1 MNKRRLLIVAAFIA
15 LSACGKLGNPLLS
28 ASDGQFLRWI
38 APRNGLAPSCA
49 AALYKPEMFIGQYN
63 GLKFSAKDKISA
75 VSEKQKSECI
85 ADLQQR
91 ASEIGIEGNITRD
104 HLLDDRVKQRFLALQ
119 RG

>member
-1 MNKRRLLIVAAFIA
+1 MNKRHLLIGLATIMLAG
-15 LSACGKLGNPLLS
+15 CGKLGNPLLN

-75 VSEKQKSECI
+75 VTDRQKSECI

-91 ASEIGIEGNITRD
+91 ASEVGIEGNITRE
-104 HLLDDRVKQRFLALQ
+104 HLLDDRVRQRFLASQ
-119 RG
+119 KD

>member
-1 MNKRRLLIVAAFIA
+1 MKNRHLLIVVATIV
-15 LSACGKLGNPLLS
+15 LTACGKLGNPLLS

-49 AALYKPEMFIGQYN
+49 AALYKPEIFIGQYN
-63 GLKFSAKDKISA
+63 GLKFSARDKISA
-75 VSEKQKSECI
+75 VTERQKSECI

-91 ASEIGIEGNITRD
+91 ASEVGIEGNVTRE